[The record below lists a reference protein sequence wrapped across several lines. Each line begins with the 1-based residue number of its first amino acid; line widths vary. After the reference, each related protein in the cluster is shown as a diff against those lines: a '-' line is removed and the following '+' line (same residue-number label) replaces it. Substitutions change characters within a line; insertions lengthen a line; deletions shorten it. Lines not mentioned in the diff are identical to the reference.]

1 VTVLLCVLAIGV
13 QWIETTDD
21 RNLARASAVEISFAV
36 STDAIQTAIPE
47 ILPAG
52 TTGPIYTVLSA
63 PFACPPCEILKAKL
77 GDMGKRF
84 VVRVDADRAE
94 WPGLLIDGIEVDAAA
109 YLQPVA
115 AKTVE
120 HSVSGAYREA
130 MVMETRREVRRER
143 SERVGLIK
151 AIGRVIFRG
160 SRNRA
165 RSSMRSRH
173 VAHGAAMH
181 GS

>member
-1 VTVLLCVLAIGV
+1 MTVLLCVLAIGV

-21 RNLARASAVEISFAV
+21 RNLARASAIEISFAV

-84 VVRVDADRAE
+84 VVRVDADRTE
-94 WPGLLIDGIEVDAAA
+94 WPGLLVDGVEVDAMA
-109 YLQPVA
+109 YLRPVA
-115 AKTVE
+115 AKTVMK
-120 HSVSGAYREA
+120 SKAKSKA
-130 MVMETRREVRRER
+130 MVMETRHEVRRER
-143 SERVGLIK
+143 VGRGGLFR
-151 AIGRVIFRG
+151 AIGRAIFRG
-160 SRNRA
+160 ANNRV